1 MGLNIITV
9 KSSNLIQD
17 YDLRIDNKFH
27 YFLEK
32 NNWSIF
38 NSSKTE
44 IRLKDILI
52 PTYVNFNFDEDLS
65 YNGIPTGQ
73 TYIDEDGFII
83 DSQIVTKEE
92 HPNRIKYKITNE
104 NILISSLR
112 LAKSP
117 ALLFEDLNVEKYVFS
132 NGFYIFDV
140 IDGKWNK
147 KYLLYILRNNKLKT
161 ILDNSI
167 YRGIGISAYKEKDFL
182 KLKIPLIDKS
192 VQDTIVRQIV
202 PIENTIKKLKQEVED
217 FNTIISNY
225 FKIYFSFDYNSFENL
240 KKNKIFTKSLIDY
253 SNNRD
258 LRNSVKFHREAYKFV
273 LNELKNVT
281 TKKVKDYISEPI
293 VLGSGIS
300 PKDYNE
306 EGEFE
311 YISMANIKNWYYDKT
326 DVKTVSEEYSRNN
339 LKSVKNNDI
348 IIARSGEG
356 TIGKVAIIEE
366 DEKAIFCDFT
376 MRIRLKNYNPLF
388 AYYYFRSVYFQ
399 YMIEINKKGLGNNTN
414 IFPSQIQEFPMP
426 DISLD
431 EQNKIVSEIKTE
443 LDKQNLIKDKI
454 KLERGKIDNLIESVI
469 KN

>member
-1 MGLNIITV
+1 M
-9 KSSNLIQD
+9 
-17 YDLRIDNKFH
+17 
-27 YFLEK
+27 
-32 NNWSIF
+32 
-38 NSSKTE
+38 
-44 IRLKDILI
+44 
-52 PTYVNFNFDEDLS
+52 
-65 YNGIPTGQ
+65 
-73 TYIDEDGFII
+73 
-83 DSQIVTKEE
+83 
-92 HPNRIKYKITNE
+92 
-104 NILISSLR
+104 
-112 LAKSP
+112 
-117 ALLFEDLNVEKYVFS
+117 
-132 NGFYIFDV
+132 
-140 IDGKWNK
+140 
-147 KYLLYILRNNKLKT
+147 
-161 ILDNSI
+161 
-167 YRGIGISAYKEKDFL
+167 
-182 KLKIPLIDKS
+182 
-192 VQDTIVRQIV
+192 
-202 PIENTIKKLKQEVED
+202 
-217 FNTIISNY
+217 
-225 FKIYFSFDYNSFENL
+225 
-240 KKNKIFTKSLIDY
+240 
-253 SNNRD
+253 
-258 LRNSVKFHREAYKFV
+258 
-273 LNELKNVT
+273 
-281 TKKVKDYISEPI
+281 SEPI